1 MKLPS
6 ISLFKKKNPFSYFLV
21 LVLRNEKANAVIFEE
36 LDGKIRVIG
45 HHVEYFENSIETAS
59 MDEMLDVLDKTISS
73 AEESLPKNTE
83 AQKTIFGLIES
94 WVENDK
100 IKKEYLLKLKK
111 VCDELGLTP
120 IGFLVITQAIS
131 HLLQKEE
138 GVPVSTILTELGN
151 KSITVTLIRVGRI
164 IETKSSEIHQ
174 SVPYTVDTLLK
185 HFQTSEILPSRI
197 ILFDGEKD
205 LSQEFISHSWSK
217 SLPFL
222 HLPQIATLPPN
233 FDAKAVLFGA
243 ATQMGFEV
251 LQEPKKKEGLNKEES
266 IPEIDREV
274 EKEQEEEYSSLID
287 FGFIGE
293 KDIII
298 SPIPQKKEEIFK
310 QEIVPPKISK
320 TKVNSLLVRVKDN
333 LSMLSRLKKIP
344 IKKVLSLFAVI
355 PTSKKNIFIPI
366 VVAASIALFFI
377 YYLFGTSA
385 TVVLTIKPRIIE
397 QNKNVSFS
405 TSTTSDP
412 SKGVIAGETV
422 SVSEEGSNSIATT
435 GKKEIGSH
443 AKGKVTIFNSLTQEK
458 TLLQATIIRSPNG
471 LEFTLDDSLTLKGV
485 ASHSADE
492 TVSPTTTQASVTARQ
507 IGKESNLPSATKLSV
522 SNFDTSDIVAK
533 NDSPFSGG
541 TKKEVTVVSKNDVD
555 KLLEELP
562 KLLAS
567 KAKDDIAKQ
576 ISKDKSLLPIFT
588 NKALDKKK
596 LDKEIGEQ
604 ADKITLNATV
614 IYESI
619 AYKNDDLKSLSRSLI
634 QNNISNNMTINYDNL
649 KIDIK
654 DIVREKDNIN
664 ANLNIKALLQPKID
678 KKSLASMIA
687 GISYEVAKAKLSKI
701 PQVSDINISSS
712 PNIPF
717 LPKILTKTSKNIK
730 IIVNVNE

>member
-1 MKLPS
+1 MKLPP

-45 HHVEYFENSIETAS
+45 HHAEYFENSIETAS
-59 MDEMLDVLDKTISS
+59 IDEMLDVLDRTISS
-73 AEESLPKNTE
+73 AEESLPKNIE

-120 IGFLVITQAIS
+120 IGFLIITQAIS

-138 GVPVSTILTELGN
+138 GAPVSAILTELGN
-151 KSITVTLIRVGRI
+151 KSITVTLMRVGRI
-164 IETKSSEIHQ
+164 IEAKSSEIHQ

-266 IPEIDREV
+266 IAGIDREV
-274 EKEQEEEYSSLID
+274 EKEQEEEYSSLIG

-293 KDIII
+293 KDITI
-298 SPIPQKKEEIFK
+298 SPIAQKKEEPFDKAQAK

-333 LSMLSRLKKIP
+333 LSVLSRLKKIP
-344 IKKVLSLFAVI
+344 IAI

-458 TLLQATIIRSPNG
+458 TLPQATIIRSPNG

-492 TVSPTTTQASVTARQ
+492 TVSPTTAQVSVTARQ
-507 IGKESNLPSATKLSV
+507 IGKELNLPSATKFSV

-533 NDSPFSGG
+533 NDSPFGGG

-562 KLLAS
+562 KLLVS
-567 KAKDDIAKQ
+567 RAKDDIAKQ

-588 NKALDKKK
+588 NKTLGKKK

-619 AYKNDDLKSLSRSLI
+619 AYKNDDLKSLSRSLV
-634 QNNISNNMTINYDNL
+634 QNNISNNMTINYENV

-654 DIVREKDNIN
+654 DVTQNKDNIS
-664 ANLNIKALLQPKID
+664 ANLRIKALLQPIID
-678 KKSLASMIA
+678 KKSLVSELSGVSYKIA
-687 GISYEVAKAKLSKI
+687 LAKLSKI
-701 PQVSDINISSS
+701 PQVSDINISFS